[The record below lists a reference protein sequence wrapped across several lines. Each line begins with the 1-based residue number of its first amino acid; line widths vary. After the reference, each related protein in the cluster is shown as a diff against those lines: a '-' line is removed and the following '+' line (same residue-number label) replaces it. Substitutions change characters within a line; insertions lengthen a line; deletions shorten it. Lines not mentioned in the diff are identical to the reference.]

1 MYEFLIKNYISKL
14 TLTDIDEFAK
24 KNGIELNEDEL
35 RLVEQHIRKDWHTII
50 YGNPRP
56 ILDNLKSKLN
66 NLQYKKIEN
75 LYIEF
80 KDKYEN
86 YL

>member
-1 MYEFLIKNYISKL
+1 MNEFLIKNFISKL
-14 TLTDIDEFAK
+14 TLDEIETFSKKQGIDLNNEELK
-24 KNGIELNEDEL
+24 LIEK
-35 RLVEQHIRKDWHTII
+35 HIKQNWRTII

-56 ILDNLKSKLN
+56 ILNELKEKLN
-66 NLQYKKIEN
+66 EFEYQKIEN

-80 KDKYEN
+80 KNKYKN